1 MGFVM
6 DGLDAEAYDRDYSDR
21 VLLQRILGYFKP
33 QTKRMIFVAG
43 MILLTS
49 VVDMALPL
57 LLSRGVT
64 QMSQQITMRNVVV
77 LVVAF
82 LLAAVFSWAFNFFR
96 QWYTNRIVGDVVLQ
110 MRENVFGAVMQRDM
124 SFFDEFSSGKI
135 VSRVTSDTQDF
146 ATVVTLTLSLLSQV
160 LLVVLIVG
168 VLFYIDAQLAWLTM
182 IMVPLVVAVALSF
195 RYIAR
200 VTTQRAQRASAQ
212 VNANVQEMV
221 SGIAIAKN
229 FRQEQTVYNDFT
241 KVNEQFYQVQ
251 FRQGLVFSSIFPAL
265 VAIAG
270 LGTVIVVYFGGR
282 NVLGNRLSAGEWYL
296 FVQAVGLF
304 WFPLTSIASF
314 WSQFQLG
321 LSASERVFALI
332 DAEPRVVQTGHD
344 PIPVVKGRIEFRHVN
359 FQYTEQETVLNDFNF
374 TIEAGET
381 VALVGHTGA
390 GKSSLGK
397 LVARFYEFNSG
408 QLLIDDKDIRSFDLD
423 SYRRHLGIVPQTP
436 FLFSGTVASNIRY
449 ACPEAN
455 DEEVI
460 AVARQIGGGDWLDA
474 LSGGL
479 ETEVG
484 EEGNALSMGQRQL
497 VALAR
502 ILLQNPSI
510 LILDEATAS
519 VDPLTEAQIQ
529 ESLEVVLAQRTAI
542 VIAHRL
548 STIKQADRIIVL
560 RQGAIIEEGN
570 HEALM
575 ARGGHYAELYN
586 TYFRHQSLEY
596 INSWNRNS
604 VRESV
609 NISD

>member
-6 DGLDAEAYDRDYSDR
+6 DGLEAEAYDRDYTDR
-21 VLLQRILGYFKP
+21 ALLQRILGYFKP
-33 QTKRMIFVAG
+33 QTKSMLFVASL
-43 MILLTS
+43 ILLNS
-49 VVDMALPL
+49 LMDMALPL

-64 QMSQQITMRNVVV
+64 QMSQSLTLRNVIL
-77 LVVAF
+77 LVGAF
-82 LLAAVFSWAFNFFR
+82 LLASVLSWGFNFFR

-110 MRENVFGAVMQRDM
+110 LREDAFDAVMQRDM

-146 ATVVTLTLSLLSQV
+146 STVVTLALNLLSQV
-160 LLVVLIVG
+160 LVVILIVG
-168 VLFYIDAQLAWLTM
+168 VLFYLDAALAWLTM
-182 IMVPLVVAVALSF
+182 LIVPLVIAAALSF
-195 RYIAR
+195 RHIAR
-200 VTTQRAQRASAQ
+200 RNTQRAQRALAE

-229 FRQEQTVYNDFT
+229 FRQEQTIYTDFKT
-241 KVNEQFYQVQ
+241 VNKQFYQVQ
-251 FRQGLVFSSIFPAL
+251 FRQGLAFSTIFPVL
-265 VAIAG
+265 STIAG
-270 LGTVIVVYFGGR
+270 LGTVGVVYFGGQS
-282 NVLGNRLSAGEWYL
+282 VLNHRLTSGEWYL
-296 FVQAVGLF
+296 FVQAIGLF
-304 WFPLTSIASF
+304 WFPITSIASF

-332 DAEPRVVQTGHD
+332 DAEPRVIQTGNE
-344 PIPVVKGRIEFRHVN
+344 PVPAVRGKIEFRHVD
-359 FQYTEQETVLNDFNF
+359 FRYTTQETVLTAFNL
-374 TIEAGET
+374 TIQAGET

-397 LVARFYEFNSG
+397 LVARFYEFNGG
-408 QLLIDDKDIRSFDLD
+408 QLLIDDKDIRSFDLA

-436 FLFSGTVASNIRY
+436 FLFSGTIADNIRY
-449 ACPEAN
+449 ACPEASTA
-455 DEEVI
+455 EVM

-474 LSGGL
+474 LPGGL
-479 ETEVG
+479 DTEVG
-484 EEGNALSMGQRQL
+484 EEGRALSMGQRQL

-560 RQGAIIEEGN
+560 RKGEIIEEGN
-570 HEALM
+570 HETLM
-575 ARGGHYAELYN
+575 AHGGHYAELYN
-586 TYFRHQSLEY
+586 TYFRHQSLAY
-596 INSWNRNS
+596 INSWQRKP
-604 VRESV
+604 VLVTAEQ
-609 NISD
+609 

>member
-21 VLLQRILGYFKP
+21 ELLRRILGYFKP
-33 QTKRMIFVAG
+33 QTKSMFFVASL
-43 MILLTS
+43 ILLNS
-49 VVDMALPL
+49 LMDMALPL

-64 QMSQQITMRNVVV
+64 QMSQSITLRNVLL
-77 LVVAF
+77 LVGAF
-82 LLAAVFSWAFNFFR
+82 LLASVLSWSFNFFR
-96 QWYTNRIVGDVVLQ
+96 QWYTNRIVGDVVVQL
-110 MRENVFGAVMQRDM
+110 REDTFDAVMQRDL

-160 LLVVLIVG
+160 LVVFLVVG
-168 VLFYIDAQLAWLTM
+168 VLFYIDAPLAWLTLLM
-182 IMVPLVVAVALSF
+182 APLVVATALSF
-195 RYIAR
+195 RHIAR
-200 VTTQRAQRASAQ
+200 RNTQRAQRASAQ

-229 FRQEQTVYNDFT
+229 FRQEQTIFTDF
-241 KVNEQFYQVQ
+241 KQVNEQFYQVQ

-265 VAIAG
+265 GTIAG
-270 LGTVIVVYFGGR
+270 LGTVVVVYFGGQS
-282 NVLGNRLSAGEWYL
+282 VLGNRLTPGEWYL
-296 FVQAVGLF
+296 FVQAINLF

-332 DAEPRVVQTGHD
+332 DAEPRVIQTGND
-344 PIPVVKGRIEFRHVN
+344 PIPVVRGKIEFRHVN
-359 FQYTEQETVLNDFNF
+359 FRYTEQETVLNDFNV
-374 TIEAGET
+374 TIQAGET

-397 LVARFYEFNSG
+397 LVARFYEFNGG
-408 QLLIDDKDIRSFDLD
+408 QLLIDDQDIRSFDLAG
-423 SYRRHLGIVPQTP
+423 YRRHLGIVPQTP
-436 FLFSGTVASNIRY
+436 FLFSGTVADNIRY
-449 ACPEAN
+449 ACPEASA
-455 DEEVI
+455 EEVMT
-460 AVARQIGGGDWLDA
+460 VARQIGGGDWLDA
-474 LSGGL
+474 LPGGL
-479 ETEVG
+479 DTEVG
-484 EEGNALSMGQRQL
+484 EEGRALSMGQRQL

-560 RQGAIIEEGN
+560 RKGEIIEEGN
-570 HEALM
+570 HETLM
-575 ARGGHYAELYN
+575 AQGGHYAELYN
-586 TYFRHQSLEY
+586 TYFRHQSLAY
-596 INSWNRNS
+596 INSWQRRPIPVS
-604 VRESV
+604 A
-609 NISD
+609 

>member
-1 MGFVM
+1 MGFLM

-21 VLLQRILGYFKP
+21 ELLRRILSYFTP
-33 QTKRMIFVAG
+33 QTKKMIFVAG
-43 MILLTS
+43 MILCTS
-49 VVDMALPL
+49 LMDMALPL

-64 QMSQQITMRNVVV
+64 QMSQQITLRNVLL
-77 LVVAF
+77 LVGAF
-82 LLAAVFSWAFNFFR
+82 LLAAGFSWAFNFFR
-96 QWYTNRIVGDVVLQ
+96 QWYTNRIVGDVVLEL
-110 MRENVFGAVMQRDM
+110 RENAFDAVMQRDM

-160 LLVVLIVG
+160 LLVALIVG

-182 IMVPLVVAVALSF
+182 IMVPLVVAAALSF
-195 RYIAR
+195 RHIAR
-200 VTTQRAQRASAQ
+200 HNTQRAQRSSAQ

-229 FRQEQTVYNDFT
+229 FRQEQTIYNDFKT
-241 KVNEQFYQVQ
+241 VNEQFYQVQ
-251 FRQGLVFSSIFPAL
+251 FRQGLVFSTIFPVLA
-265 VAIAG
+265 AIAG
-270 LGTVIVVYFGGR
+270 LGTVIVIYFGGR
-282 NVLGNRLSAGEWYL
+282 GVLGNRLSAGEWYL
-296 FVQAVGLF
+296 FVQAVAIF

-332 DAEPRVVQTGHD
+332 DAEPRVVQTGHE
-344 PIPVVKGRIEFRHVN
+344 PIPVVRGRIEFRHVD
-359 FQYTEQETVLNDFNF
+359 FHYTEQETVLTNFNL
-374 TIEAGET
+374 TIQAGET

-397 LVARFYEFNSG
+397 LVARFYEFNGG
-408 QLLIDDKDIRSFDLD
+408 QLLIDDQDIRSFDLA

-449 ACPEAN
+449 ACPEASAA
-455 DEEVI
+455 EVL
-460 AVARQIGGGDWLDA
+460 AVTKQIGGSDWLDGLPA
-474 LSGGL
+474 GL

-484 EEGNALSMGQRQL
+484 EEGRALSMGQRQL

-529 ESLEVVLAQRTAI
+529 ESLEVVLAERTAI

-548 STIKQADRIIVL
+548 STIRQADRIIVL

-570 HEALM
+570 HDTLM

-586 TYFRHQSLEY
+586 TYFRHQSLDY
-596 INSWNRNS
+596 INSWNRKP
-604 VRESV
+604 VLDVVEA
-609 NISD
+609 